1 MIQLRSIMPGT
12 LRCYEVTQTGA
23 SSTLERETAVS
34 TGKRLYTKYGDQGE
48 TSLLYGGR
56 VSKGNIHCEAY
67 GATDETVSA
76 LGLARALSQDA
87 RVRDLLRDLER
98 DLFTVGAELATDP
111 RKYDTFKN
119 HFTPLS
125 PEMTAHL
132 EGLID
137 TFQDEVQL
145 PRSFILPGASAASAA
160 LDLARTSVRRAER
173 EVVRLKE
180 AGGLTN
186 PEIIRYLNRVGDLL
200 FIVARYEDRHLPME
214 KLTADE

>member
-1 MIQLRSIMPGT
+1 MAAGCPRRTFIARPTEPPTKRYQRWGSPV
-12 LRCYEVTQTGA
+12 RCLKTTVFEACFGD
-23 SSTLERETAVS
+23 LERE
-34 TGKRLYTKYGDQGE
+34 
-48 TSLLYGGR
+48 
-56 VSKGNIHCEAY
+56 
-67 GATDETVSA
+67 
-76 LGLARALSQDA
+76 
-87 RVRDLLRDLER
+87 
-98 DLFTVGAELATDP
+98 LFTVGAELATDP
-111 RKYDTFKN
+111 GKYDTFKT

-132 EGLID
+132 EELID
-137 TFQDEVQL
+137 TLQGEVKL

>member
-1 MIQLRSIMPGT
+1 M
-12 LRCYEVTQTGA
+12 
-23 SSTLERETAVS
+23 S
-34 TGKRLYTKYGDQGE
+34 TGRRLYTKYGDEGE

-56 VSKGNIHCEAY
+56 VSKANLHCEAY

-76 LGLARALSQDA
+76 LGLARALSQDD
-87 RVRDLLRDLER
+87 RVRVLLRDLER
-98 DLFTVGAELATDP
+98 ELFTVGAELATDP
-111 RKYDTFKN
+111 GKYDTFKT

-125 PEMTAHL
+125 PDMTAHL
-132 EGLID
+132 EELID
-137 TFQDEVQL
+137 TLQGEVQL